1 MAHTFTKLLTHIIF
15 SAKNRVSSI
24 TPELKPPLYAYM
36 AGILRELG
44 GKALAIN
51 GTSDH
56 VHILIMLPPR
66 IALSETLRVLKTNSS
81 RWVNQQP
88 QPENKFEWQE
98 RYGAFS
104 VSSSNIEAVI
114 KYIADQE
121 THHKKI
127 SFQEELVAFLRRNG
141 IEYDPR
147 FIWE

>member
-1 MAHTFTKLLTHIIF
+1 
-15 SAKNRVSSI
+15 
-24 TPELKPPLYAYM
+24 M

-56 VHILIMLPPR
+56 IHLLIMLPPR
-66 IALSETLRVLKTNSS
+66 IALSETLRVMKTNSS
-81 RWVNQQP
+81 RWIHQK
-88 QPENKFEWQE
+88 PETENTFEWQE
-98 RYGAFS
+98 GYGAFS
-104 VSSSNIEAVI
+104 VSSSNMEAVLR
-114 KYIADQE
+114 YIAHQE

-127 SFQEELVAFLRRNG
+127 SFQEEFVTFLKRNG